1 MKSNSKIKKLLNMG
15 PTTVT
20 GAGEATVK
28 GKSWGGG
35 GRSMALP
42 TGTTTLQQ
50 HTTKGGP
57 LDQRTEIP
65 LV

>member
-1 MKSNSKIKKLLNMG
+1 MG

-20 GAGEATVK
+20 GRERPQYVDEQFE
-28 GKSWGGG
+28 GGADDPWHFLQG
-35 GRSMALP
+35 P
-42 TGTTTLQQ
+42 PHFQQ

>member
-1 MKSNSKIKKLLNMG
+1 MEEVIEKIEKLLNMG

-28 GKSWGGG
+28 GKAW
-35 GRSMALP
+35 GRSVALP

-50 HTTKGGP
+50 HTTEGGP
-57 LDQRTEIP
+57 PDQRTEIP